1 MVAGAGGSLAVA
13 LPLLAAAAAPAG
25 TATTAAAAARVPA
38 WPPEHRPMLASLPA
52 PSRSSFSVPPAVSFD
67 GTAVLW
73 EPEVPGEAEA
83 AAEEAE
89 AAAEAQQ
96 PGGGRSAARRASGG
110 RAHGLPEPSG
120 DQLVW

>member
-1 MVAGAGGSLAVA
+1 MAKLGGYHRECVRDVSWHPT
-13 LPLLAAAAAPAG
+13 LPLLATGRRGKEQRASAG
-25 TATTAAAAARVPA
+25 WAGLRVA
-38 WPPEHRPMLASLPA
+38 LAS
-52 PSRSSFSVPPAVSFD
+52 PPTGTRPTPPNAAAVSFD

-89 AAAEAQQ
+89 AVAEGQQ
-96 PGGGRSAARRASGG
+96 PGSGQRAARRAGAG
-110 RAHGLPEPSG
+110 HGLPEPSG